1 MDLFY
6 YFTVVF
12 LSVKA
17 QSSLAHHTRYFVTGR
32 NLAAAA
38 ATRQNPRRLISV
50 SSPLSLFS
58 VPLLPWSSFPGLLAA
73 TTGRAAAPFVKS
85 SPTPLPASSIHQV
98 CPPLLFPSA
107 VRNGAPQTL
116 TKLFCIRICPSCNI
130 LPNKFDF
137 ICKNYRVHMCTP
149 TSCAGSAPSM

>member
-50 SSPLSLFS
+50 SSPT
-58 VPLLPWSSFPGLLAA
+58 FPFL
-73 TTGRAAAPFVKS
+73 
-85 SPTPLPASSIHQV
+85 
-98 CPPLLFPSA
+98 
-107 VRNGAPQTL
+107 
-116 TKLFCIRICPSCNI
+116 CPSPA
-130 LPNKFDF
+130 LVFLSWPPGGDDWASGGA
-137 ICKNYRVHMCTP
+137 ICQVFAHP
-149 TSCAGSAPSM
+149 FAGVEHPPGMPAPSLPFCRAEWSTPNPNEAILYSDLSQLQYIT

>member
-1 MDLFY
+1 VDLFY

-17 QSSLAHHTRYFVTGR
+17 QSSQAHHTRYFVTGR

-38 ATRQNPRRLISV
+38 ATRQNPRRLRLRFF
-50 SSPLSLFS
+50 PLSLS
-58 VPLLPWSSFPGLLAA
+58 LSLPSLGLPFLAA